1 MKLTKIV
8 LTCVFVSFGLT
19 FFADEAI
26 AQCVQCQ
33 ARAATFVCV
42 GSSSGGNSCITDGG
56 LGCYLTGVC
65 NSTNPGGGPKPPH
78 QPNQPRALQEGAN
91 ACSSGQEDG
100 QRLEGKVELDANTIK
115 QISAVH
121 PRFALALAMLSKNDA
136 LNSYAKVYLRAVNI
150 TAADVEEYLNRTPR
164 SSPPS
169 FEEMRQL
176 QATSVTPVAE
186 LVIYE
191 VMPAQADD
199 STTGIIMLRVVQ
211 GAPGDAALDSL
222 EVDLNQTQSG
232 LNQKKWKATGWRVR

>member
-1 MKLTKIV
+1 MKLTQIM
-8 LTCVFVSFGLT
+8 LTCVFVSFSLT

-33 ARAATFVCV
+33 ARPTTFVCV
-42 GSSSGGNSCITDGG
+42 GSSSGGNSCISDGA

-65 NSTNPGGGPKPPH
+65 NPTNPGGPKPPH

-150 TAADVEEYLNRTPR
+150 TPANVEEYLSRASNPAPL
-164 SSPPS
+164 SL
-169 FEEMRQL
+169 EEMRQL
-176 QATSVTPVAE
+176 QATPVTPEAE

-191 VMPAQADD
+191 VRPAQADD
-199 STTGIIMLRVVQ
+199 STTGTIMLRVVQ

-222 EVDLNQTQSG
+222 EVDLSQTQSG